1 LNEPFSS
8 LQIHLEI
15 GFDGENLIPKQSVL
29 CLMKKDNSDEKSHP
43 DLSDVRLA
51 YDRYI
56 TLETQGK
63 TKRIQ
68 GILGIIILLI
78 GLFLEVL
85 VVFNWDPSTCAA
97 VEVPSFFSCGSNGI
111 FILICIFFSLPFLVV
126 SEKSSLKHKKWKKK
140 SLLNLAKVSH
150 FPSKSAKLKKGREE
164 RILSHVESL
173 LEEEE

>member
-1 LNEPFSS
+1 
-8 LQIHLEI
+8 
-15 GFDGENLIPKQSVL
+15 
-29 CLMKKDNSDEKSHP
+29 MKSHP

-56 TLETQGK
+56 ILKTQGK
-63 TKRIQ
+63 TNRIQ
-68 GILGIIILLI
+68 GILGTIILLL

-111 FILICIFFSLPFLVV
+111 FMMICIFFSLPFLVV
-126 SEKSSLKHKKWKKK
+126 SKKSSLNHKKWKKK
-140 SLLNLAKVSH
+140 SLLDLAKASH
-150 FPSKSAKLKKGREE
+150 FPSKSAKLGKGREE

-173 LEEEE
+173 LGEEE